1 MHILEQV
8 FKGSNRASML
18 KVDVKPVLLQQIW
31 IIENQK
37 VVVKMN
43 YSITKITLAHSLTQV
58 SSMIICQTCIS
69 ILVLLHKRL
78 SLETL
83 PNYHIWGKW
92 IIPIARTGWA
102 MGWIFGGTFCVI
114 SRHMGLVVIV
124 MKTLVSLLKQQW
136 P

>member
-1 MHILEQV
+1 MHILDQV
-8 FKGSNRASML
+8 FKGSNRPSML

-31 IIENQK
+31 IIGNQK

-43 YSITKITLAHSLTQV
+43 YSITKIALAHSLTQV

-83 PNYHIWGKW
+83 PNYHTWASGLSQLQGQDGQWGEY
-92 IIPIARTGWA
+92 
-102 MGWIFGGTFCVI
+102 
-114 SRHMGLVVIV
+114 LVESFV
-124 MKTLVSLLKQQW
+124 
-136 P
+136 